1 MLEVTGLRKSFGTG
15 GARVNAV
22 DGVSLSVR
30 AGALLTMLGPSGC
43 GKTTTL
49 RCIAGLERPEAG
61 RIVIGGRVVADA
73 ERGVFVPASER
84 GIGMVFQSY
93 AIWPHMSVFENVAFP
108 LRVARGRRYAEAE
121 IRSAVGTALA
131 MVRLSG
137 TEARRATQLSGG
149 QQQRLA
155 FARGIVRTPSLLL
168 LDEPLSN
175 LDARLRDEMRGE
187 LTRLQA
193 TLGLTTVYV
202 THDQAEALALSDEVA
217 LFQAGRIVQRG
228 APADMYRRPASRF
241 VAGFIGAANFI
252 AGTVESGAEES
263 GGAGGVSVR
272 TGHGPMRCMADA
284 AVAPGAAVTLS
295 VRPETIGLSA
305 ERPATAANVVAA
317 TVASRSFLGEVVEY
331 VVDTGQEELRVRLPP
346 TVEHAPGQEVFATF
360 KAADCL
366 VLTA

>member
-1 MLEVTGLRKSFGTG
+1 MLEVTGLRKSFGAG
-15 GARVNAV
+15 GVRVNAV

-61 RIVIGGRVVADA
+61 RIAIGGRVVVDA

-108 LRVARGRRYAEAE
+108 LRVARGRRCAEPE
-121 IRSAVGTALA
+121 IRSAVGAALA

-137 TEARRATQLSGG
+137 TETRRATQLSGG

-155 FARGIVRTPSLLL
+155 FARGIVRAPSLLL

-228 APADMYRRPASRF
+228 APADMYRHPASRF
-241 VAGFIGAANFI
+241 AAGFIGAANFI
-252 AGTVESGAEES
+252 AGTVESGTVEES
-263 GGAGGVSVR
+263 GG
-272 TGHGPMRCMADA
+272 A

-305 ERPATAANVVAA
+305 ERPATANVVPA

-346 TVEHAPGQEVFATF
+346 IVEYAPGQSVFATF
-360 KAADCL
+360 GAADCL